1 MCPCHQDSISEQN
14 ANANANAIVDENA
27 NIIDAAVRVD
37 GMFDVFLNRME
48 EIGNELNRL
57 REVLVVGFYVFII
70 YNIAVSM
77 MFYKLMKSIF
87 PFPFNNFLFFL
98 IFLYVL
104 HN

>member
-1 MCPCHQDSISEQN
+1 MCPCHQDSSEH
-14 ANANANAIVDENA
+14 NANAIVDENA

-77 MFYKLMKSIF
+77 MIYKLMKSIF

>member
-1 MCPCHQDSISEQN
+1 MCPCHQDRIEQ
-14 ANANANAIVDENA
+14 NANAIVDENA

-37 GMFDVFLNRME
+37 GPEMFDVFLNRME
-48 EIGNELNRL
+48 EVGNELNRL
-57 REVLVVGFYVFII
+57 REALVVGFYVFII

-77 MFYKLMKSIF
+77 MIYKLMKSIF